1 MLNAGLDFGGI
12 GISALERFRQI
23 LRGRLGYDSLAYRT
37 GAAVYGSFAIA
48 KREGVLAAWRLNAMA
63 KGPRGQIA
71 ELNFSN
77 LRHPIFAR
85 VGTPDIATIVNNV
98 VREEY
103 GAFEPEIAPQFMI
116 DAGAYIG
123 DSSAYFASKFPRLSI
138 VALEPHPDNH
148 KLASRNLAP
157 YGERVTLLD
166 KALASTSRPLRIA
179 GDHDGAAIGPEGAA
193 VEATTIPMIMS
204 LAGRDRVDILK
215 MDIEGSEG
223 DVLNET
229 ADDWLSQ
236 VGLLIVEFHGKDI
249 EAKVMNT
256 LRRNGFEARRH
267 RSLWYCRPIAVT

>member
-1 MLNAGLDFGGI
+1 M
-12 GISALERFRQI
+12 
-23 LRGRLGYDSLAYRT
+23 
-37 GAAVYGSFAIA
+37 
-48 KREGVLAAWRLNAMA
+48 
-63 KGPRGQIA
+63 
-71 ELNFSN
+71 
-77 LRHPIFAR
+77 
-85 VGTPDIATIVNNV
+85 
-98 VREEY
+98 
-103 GAFEPEIAPQFMI
+103 
-116 DAGAYIG
+116 
-123 DSSAYFASKFPRLSI
+123 
-138 VALEPHPDNH
+138 ALEPHPDNH